1 MAAGWKTCDTAD
13 RNVCATGRYGM
24 TTAATKV
31 EGAAACF
38 DFDLRPGTA
47 NLRATGMTT
56 PSAHLSP
63 EAKASL
69 PRHVAIIMDGNGRW
83 AKERSLLRIEGHR
96 AGAESARIIIR
107 TAGELGIKYLTLYAF
122 SVENWNRPKDE
133 VDALMK
139 YLVHYLKSETPELNK
154 NNVRLEV
161 IGQIYRLPENV
172 QEHLRRSIATLSRN
186 NGLTLIMA
194 LSYGG
199 RTEIVDAVR
208 SIAQKVKGGELDPA
222 DITEQVF
229 AQHLYTHNIPDPD
242 VLIRT
247 SGEMRVSNFLL
258 WQISY
263 TELVV
268 TQTLWPDFRKPQLYA
283 ALEEY
288 NRRHRRFGGL

>member
-1 MAAGWKTCDTAD
+1 MSI
-13 RNVCATGRYGM
+13 
-24 TTAATKV
+24 
-31 EGAAACF
+31 
-38 DFDLRPGTA
+38 
-47 NLRATGMTT
+47 T
-56 PSAHLSP
+56 PQLSP
-63 EAKASL
+63 EAAAGL

-83 AKERSLLRIEGHR
+83 ARQRHLPRIEGHR
-96 AGAESARIIIR
+96 AGADSARIIIR

-154 NNVRLEV
+154 NNVKLEV

-172 QEHLRRSIATLSRN
+172 QEHLRKSIATLSKN

-208 SIAQKVKGGELDPA
+208 SIAAKARDRQIDPS
-222 DITEQVF
+222 DITEKIF
-229 AQHLYTHNIPDPD
+229 AEHLYTRNWPDPD

-263 TELVV
+263 AELVV
-268 TQTLWPDFRKPQLYA
+268 TQTLWPDFRKAQFYA

-288 NRRHRRFGGL
+288 NTRHRRFGGL